1 MNNQLSNLL
10 IMLGMMIIA
19 RFLDFENKLILN
31 SVRLVYFTSI
41 LSSLLILQLTK
52 WRIEKANNLTV
63 LKYVSKDSN
72 SFFDMASNYELES
85 SAESSGSSER
95 LHVITIK
102 DYDLTEIN
110 SALKSLFNNLLI
122 MLFMHFYF
130 GYTNPLFM
138 QSISPIKSTL
148 ENKVVKIMFFN
159 HSDTG
164 YLKRPFRAEPMFGND
179 MSKNKNSM
187 MNMISGGYIKTDK
200 KTIVAFEKAGNGGIM
215 SD

>member
-1 MNNQLSNLL
+1 MNSQLSNIL
-10 IMLGMMIIA
+10 IMLGMMIIS

-31 SVRLVYFTSI
+31 SVRLMYFTSI
-41 LSSLLILQLTK
+41 LSSLLMLQLTK
-52 WRIEKANNLTV
+52 WRIQKANNLTV

-72 SFFDMASNYELES
+72 SLFDMTSNHELEG
-85 SAESSGSSER
+85 SAEFSSSGER

-110 SALKSLFNNLLI
+110 SALKSLFNNLMI
-122 MLFMHFYF
+122 MLFMHFYL

-164 YLKRPFRAEPMFGND
+164 YLKRPFKTEPMFGSD
-179 MSKNKNSM
+179 RSKNKNSM
-187 MNMISGGYIKTDK
+187 MNMISNGDIKTDK
-200 KTIVAFEKAGNGGIM
+200 KTIETFEKAGNGGIKY
-215 SD
+215 D